1 MLSMQQSYIAFWEIF
16 PNLKQFVGGGRVGG
30 NLPGRPVVK
39 ILLPLQGTQV
49 RALVRKDCVPHASGQ
64 LSPHTTNT
72 ELCSRACIPQ
82 QEKPH

>member
-49 RALVRKDCVPHASGQ
+49 RALVG
-64 LSPHTTNT
+64 
-72 ELCSRACIPQ
+72 ELRSHMLHGAVTQNKTICR
-82 QEKPH
+82 